1 MRPNNGSIT
10 VEKKEHTLKN
20 TVMSLPSKFIVFLG
34 RTFSGHNHDYKMLKQ
49 EFPPE
54 MDWFSDLHVRV
65 DLGYQGMQSDYQLDQ
80 LDIPY
85 TYCLPS
91 NDSANILSYQ
101 ELPTSIQCGEAM
113 ARRRKEE
120 RRVGIASRGMV
131 RRWGRFSS
139 RVRHWGIADRE
150 RVPERCHS
158 SGSAV
163 DVCSDAPAE
172 AQRAERTADGGVVD
186 VSRALSVSP
195 CAPRITAQRVARF
208 HPYYT

>member
-1 MRPNNGSIT
+1 MIRRVSVGVFRVRLSGSAQSGSARQGLQSLRVVGQT
-10 VEKKEHTLKN
+10 R
-20 TVMSLPSKFIVFLG
+20 VMG
-34 RTFSGHNHDYKMLKQ
+34 DM
-49 EFPPE
+49 
-54 MDWFSDLHVRV
+54 LHVVESCVNDFRWC
-65 DLGYQGMQSDYQLDQ
+65 L
-80 LDIPY
+80 Y

-195 CAPRITAQRVARF
+195 RAPRITAQRVARF
-208 HPYYT
+208 DLYNTRNYLSPKQ